1 MNTQFV
7 MLTIGISASGKTT
20 EVKKLINSN
29 KNNPRGFINVNR
41 DDLRFSLFGASSW
54 ADYKF
59 SKAKENF
66 ITECQFDVGLKAIN
80 SGKNLIVSDTNLSE
94 RTRTKWKL
102 FCEEHKVEYREWIID
117 TPVEECQKRNALR
130 ANGIPPNV
138 IYEQH
143 KKFQDQFGKKYT
155 PDTSLP
161 EAIIVDID
169 GTLAHMDGKRKPF
182 DWKLVGG
189 DSPDWNI
196 LDTVDAHYSNGKKVI
211 ILSGRDSVCRAETEK
226 WLHNHGVAYHELF
239 MRSEGD
245 NRKDTEIK
253 KELFDNHI
261 KYNYNVTLCIDDRP
275 CMVDMWNDLGIK
287 TWACA
292 DQRLRF

>member
-1 MNTQFV
+1 MNTQYV

-20 EVKKLINSN
+20 EVKKLINSD
-29 KNNPRGFINVNR
+29 KNPRGFINVNR

-59 SKAKENF
+59 SKAKEKF
-66 ITECQFDVGLKAIN
+66 ITECQMGMGLKAIN

-102 FCEEHKVEYREWIID
+102 FCEEHKVEYREWVID

-130 ANGIPPNV
+130 ANGIPPNA

-143 KKFQDQFGKKYT
+143 KKFVDQFGEKYEPST
-155 PDTSLP
+155 RLP
-161 EAIIVDID
+161 NAIVVDID
-169 GTLAHMDGKRKPF
+169 GTLAHMDGQRKPY
-182 DWKLVGG
+182 DWKLVGK
-189 DSPDWNI
+189 DRPDW
-196 LDTVDAHYSNGKKVI
+196 DVI
-211 ILSGRDSVCRAETEK
+211 DFVGMNYKEGSRVIVLSGRDSICRAETEE
-226 WLHNHGVAYHELF
+226 WLDTNSVLYHELF
-239 MRSEGD
+239 MREEGD
-245 NRKDTEIK
+245 HRKDTVIK

-261 KYNYNVTLCIDDRP
+261 KDNYNVVLCIDDRP

-287 TWACA
+287 TWAVA